1 MAGVR
6 EIAGGGHGGA
16 NGKGQPMAKEK
27 KWSFHVCTNASP
39 LRLGQNIN
47 SPGGGG
53 RVKVRRRNG
62 RTKEG
67 KSATNMW
74 DMWKGEDDRNR

>member
-39 LRLGQNIN
+39 PSTWPKHQQ
-47 SPGGGG
+47 PWGGGS
-53 RVKVRRRNG
+53 R
-62 RTKEG
+62 EG
-67 KSATNMW
+67 EATE
-74 DMWKGEDDRNR
+74 WKDKGGEVCHEYVGYVEG